1 MALTYV
7 QYTGDG
13 VTKQYTLSFPY
24 LSKDHVYVRVDDTSV
39 PFTWLND
46 STIVLDTAPE
56 TGQAISIFRSTPR
69 DEHLVTFKAGAGFR
83 EQDLNLMTTQVFYI
97 VQESLENLDTA
108 ELYLWRTET
117 LAAKNTAVLAKSETE
132 QYRNESMAFAHAASV
147 SAASA
152 EYYKDLTVSAAQ
164 VLPWDIGT
172 TYNFPDL
179 VARPNGHTY
188 RCIGNGVIGE
198 PVPEDSAH
206 WVAVT
211 SLVSIATDDSLWV
224 DGLGFGDSSEYDVF
238 LDGKTF

>member
-24 LSKDHVYVRVDDTSV
+24 LSKDHVFVRVDGTSV

-46 STIVLDTAPE
+46 STVVLDTAPE
-56 TGQAISIFRSTPR
+56 IGQVLSIYRATPR
-69 DEHLVTFKAGAGFR
+69 YESLVTFKAGAGFR

-97 VQESLENLDTA
+97 VQESLENLDTD

-117 LAAKNTAVLAKSETE
+117 LAAKNIAVLAKSETE

-147 SAASA
+147 SAASV
-152 EYYKDLTVSAAQ
+152 EDYKDLTVAAAQ

-172 TYNFPDL
+172 TYNFPTL

-206 WVAVT
+206 WVAIT

-224 DGLGFGDSSEYDVF
+224 DGLGFGDSSEFDVF